1 MEVDSRFV
9 LGELNFGD
17 IGEFPQYNKKAKEVV
32 EDSYGRA
39 MLEKLREDYKNI
51 DDEILEKIY
60 DIYEWDMEMFG
71 YDRM

>member
-1 MEVDSRFV
+1 MDSRFV
-9 LGELNFGD
+9 LGELNFED

-71 YDRM
+71 YDRI